1 MPLSDLFSL
10 KYGALVMLIAQNTFL
25 VLLMRIS
32 RTAGGDKYLSST
44 AVVNMEAL
52 KLLTCAAI
60 IQWGM
65 WTRSR
70 DERDQRS
77 ASSASTASASSSA
90 GSKLDAWAD
99 ILNPTEILKLCV
111 PSCLYVVQNNLL
123 YYALSHLD
131 AATYLVVY
139 QLKILTTAVF
149 STLLLDRALSRLQ
162 WVSLVLL
169 TLGVSLAQLHASN
182 SHAAKAASEL
192 TDHPLEGQN
201 SLMGFAA
208 VFVAACTSGFAGI
221 YFEKV
226 VKTTPTSLWAR
237 NVQLG
242 LSSMVFA
249 VVGVYMND
257 GAVVAKKG
265 FFFGYTP
272 LVVAVVFL
280 QAVGGLVVAV
290 VVKYADNIL
299 KGFAASLSII
309 TSCVVSY
316 VFLDFEPSVPFV
328 LGAML
333 VLGSSYIYEKGLPP
347 FLGLLAHEHIPWL
360 LVKPSP
366 GSGGGGGS
374 GAGASLAGEAA
385 RAIDMASDML
395 AAKKNDHK
403 V

>member
-1 MPLSDLFSL
+1 MPLSDLFSV
-10 KYGALVMLIAQNTFL
+10 KYGALATLIAQNTFL

-32 RTAGGDKYLSST
+32 RTAGGDKYISST
-44 AVVNMEAL
+44 AVVSMEAL

-60 IQWGM
+60 IQWGI
-65 WTRSR
+65 WTKSKE
-70 DERDQRS
+70 ERDQRT
-77 ASSASTASASSSA
+77 AISAST
-90 GSKLDAWAD
+90 GTKHDVWAEV
-99 ILNPTEILKLCV
+99 LNPMEILKLCV

-201 SLMGFAA
+201 SLLGFAA

-226 VKTTPTSLWAR
+226 VKSTSTSLWAR

-249 VVGVYMND
+249 VVGVYAND
-257 GAVVAKKG
+257 GAAVAKGG
-265 FFFGYTP
+265 FFFGYTR
-272 LVVAVVFL
+272 LVVAVVLL

-309 TSCVVSY
+309 SSCVVSY

-328 LGAML
+328 LGAVL

-347 FLGLLAHEHIPWL
+347 FMGSLAQEHVPWL
-360 LVKPSP
+360 LVKPSL
-366 GSGGGGGS
+366 GGGGGGGGG
-374 GAGASLAGEAA
+374 GAASLAVETTRVGDLAGCG
-385 RAIDMASDML
+385 ML